1 METEFVK
8 KYSDKIQGVIS
19 CYDRVVIKGT
29 LPNACHAGA
38 MTNLLYRN
46 NYLLKDITKFTNP
59 LRNSLY
65 DNAKKIAKSEG
76 IEIQYIRNS
85 KQVRKEDLVKAQIK
99 QTGKKEGLVCIL
111 SAAESCPNYKTITDK
126 STGRTYL
133 KMVKGRCT
141 HFYFYFLDPTYGLC
155 YLRVPTWCPFQLQFY
170 FNAHNW
176 LAIQLDKAQI
186 KYELKDN
193 AFTYIEDFTR
203 AQAIADNLNVQQL
216 HNRLEVLSEL
226 YCPVYKQ
233 ITSTGYHWS
242 LMQLEY
248 ATDIIFKDKKTL
260 APIYDN
266 ILKSVMHTVTPNDVA
281 RFLGRKGV
289 HGKND
294 LPLDTSYKHV
304 LRDEM
309 RRIKH
314 RMGSTSVKIY
324 DKFSQVLR
332 IETTTNNT
340 TNFYHYRSVEH
351 RDGTQSSKIAPVKK
365 TIYSLKALVPIMG
378 GCNKRYLRYI
388 SDFDA
393 PIAGKKKLDKICKP
407 IKVNKRS
414 YKGFNF
420 FDKEDE
426 QLLRTVAKGDF
437 LIHGFRNKDLRKEL
451 SNKSSGQISR
461 IIKRLMLKGLIKKVN
476 KTYRY
481 YLTTLG
487 NKVIKT
493 ALKVKELFIVQE
505 LC

>member
-1 METEFVK
+1 MKNEFVK
-8 KYSDKIQGVIS
+8 KYEDKIQGVLS
-19 CYDRVVIKGT
+19 CYDRVVIKGI
-29 LPNACHAGA
+29 LPSACHAGA
-38 MTNLLYRN
+38 MTNLLYRK
-46 NYLLKDITKFTNP
+46 NYMLNDITQFTNP
-59 LRNSLY
+59 LRNELHK
-65 DNAKKIAKSEG
+65 NTKKIAKAAN
-76 IEIQYIRNS
+76 IEIHPVRNS
-85 KQVRKEDLVKAQIK
+85 KQVRKEDFVKEQIK
-99 QTGKKEGLVCIL
+99 QRGVKSGLVCIL
-111 SAAESCPNYKTITDK
+111 SAMENCPNYKATTDK

-133 KMVKGRCT
+133 KMVGGRCI
-141 HFYFYFLDPTYGLC
+141 HFYFYFLDPEYGLC

-176 LAIQLDKAQI
+176 LAIQLNKAQI
-186 KYELKDN
+186 RYELKDN

-203 AQAIADNLNVQQL
+203 AQAIADKLDVRQL
-216 HNRLEVLSEL
+216 HNRLEALADL

-242 LMQLEY
+242 LMQVEY
-248 ATDIIFKDKKTL
+248 ATDIVFKDKKTL

-304 LRDEM
+304 LREEM

-351 RDGTQSSKIAPVKK
+351 RDGSKSSKIAPVKK

-388 SDFDA
+388 ADFDA

-407 IKVNKRS
+407 IKVNNRS

-426 QLLRTVAKGDF
+426 QLLRIIAKGDF

-451 SNKSSGQISR
+451 KNKSSGQISR
-461 IIKRLMLKGLIKKVN
+461 IVKRLTLKGLIKKVN